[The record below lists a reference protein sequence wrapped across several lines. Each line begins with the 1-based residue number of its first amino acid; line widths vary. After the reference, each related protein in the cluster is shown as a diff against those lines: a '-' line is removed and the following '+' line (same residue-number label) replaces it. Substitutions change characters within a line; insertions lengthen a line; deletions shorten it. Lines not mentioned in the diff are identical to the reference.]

1 MARTS
6 KAQASIPTGIQDTP
20 NPDVRKQVQ
29 GIFDRVVESQSGTVL
44 GTGAAIEV
52 TLDFDPAEVRLIK
65 ATGTGAPITMEKHPG
80 MADDDTLKTV
90 AAGTRTLD
98 AAGGVTLGSQGQ
110 KKFTI
115 GTDADINEVGV
126 AILWTA
132 KGYSSQGGL

>member
-20 NPDVRKQVQ
+20 NPDIRKQVQ
-29 GIFDRVVESQSGTVL
+29 GIFDRVEESQSGTVL

-52 TLDFDPAEVRLIK
+52 TLDFDPAEVTLK
-65 ATGTGAPITMEKHPG
+65 KVAGTGAPITMEKHPG
-80 MADDDTLKTV
+80 QATDSVIKTV
-90 AAGTRTLD
+90 AAGTRTV
-98 AAGGVTLGSQGQ
+98 AAAGVTLGAQGE

-132 KGYSSQGGL
+132 KGYSATGGL